1 MCATTQI
8 ARMIECIYM
17 TVFVHPGV
25 SPHAVGEAFYTGELE
40 HEIREVGLV
49 DFRFKKDSD
58 REKCMESV
66 EELRKHH
73 LYPHPSSDCTE
84 ACQKRGMPS
93 SVKCVECATLM
104 KYN

>member
-1 MCATTQI
+1 MCANTQI

-17 TVFVHPGV
+17 TFLGV

-49 DFRFKKDSD
+49 DFRFKRDSD

-66 EELRKHH
+66 VKAFGICER
-73 LYPHPSSDCTE
+73 
-84 ACQKRGMPS
+84 CQS
-93 SVKCVECATLM
+93 FEVF
-104 KYN
+104 